1 MRNSFALFLVSLT
14 VFSQTEPMNFSLED
28 AVKYAL
34 LNNKSSLD
42 SQNDVRLAELQK
54 WQTTSTG
61 LPQISA
67 DISYNNQLKQQIL
80 LVPSAFLGGDAGE
93 YSELSFGADQVL
105 NGVLTLN
112 QKIFDGSYLVA
123 LQASKV
129 YLEISKNAQ
138 EKTLSKIRVDVAN
151 AYGNILLIEQNIIIL
166 KSNINLLEK
175 NINELQKVY
184 DNGLTEKE
192 NIEQLQLTL
201 SGLVSSINYNTTL
214 KKLAYQMFNLML
226 GIDVN
231 RRVILTEKLED
242 MVLKSSLR
250 PIQISN
256 KSIEN
261 VTDFKIANNNV
272 RSNELLF
279 KLEKSKALP
288 TLNAF
293 INGSYTGNNNRF
305 DFLNNSQKWF
315 GASIL
320 GVNMSIPLF
329 SSLGRSASTQKAKI
343 NLEKSER
350 ALENIRQEIE
360 IKIKQ
365 AQNELDF
372 AQQDLEIKKQA
383 LSLAKRIEEKNQ
395 IKFFEGLASSFDLN
409 QAQTQLYNTQKQYM
423 EALVS
428 VLNKYISLDVLLNPN
443 PIN

>member
-1 MRNSFALFLVSLT
+1 MRNSLALFLISLT
-14 VFSQTEPMNFSLED
+14 VFSQTEPMSFSLKD
-28 AVKYAL
+28 AVNYAL

-138 EKTLSKIRVDVAN
+138 EKTLSKIRIDVAN

-250 PIQISN
+250 PIKISN

-329 SSLGRSASTQKAKI
+329 SSFGRSASTQKAKI

-350 ALENIRQEIE
+350 TLENIRQEIE

-409 QAQTQLYNTQKQYM
+409 RAQTQLYNTQKQYM